1 MTTILSDW
9 AGCTALAG
17 ENNYSRSPSTGS
29 YPGSSKKEG
38 VNTSELQGIC
48 NPMALMPDYCLGVNT
63 SELQGICNMLSHHV
77 CWPSGVN
84 TSELDI

>member
-17 ENNYSRSPSTGS
+17 ENNYSRSPLTGS
-29 YPGSSKKEG
+29 YPGSSKKKG

-48 NPMALMPDYCLGVNT
+48 NCGSSLHVARSSVNT
-63 SELQGICNMLSHHV
+63 SELNI
-77 CWPSGVN
+77 
-84 TSELDI
+84 